1 MPDSTNTFA
10 ERAARAEAIVRPLPQ
25 SKASFDID
33 LKHLGG
39 WIEKFGNDWGGFVR
53 EPDYQRGRV
62 WTEGQQ
68 VAFVEGML
76 RGTVTRDLQRLQ
88 INIPHW
94 EVDEPGGD
102 LPRRVELIDGLQRLT
117 AIERALAGELQLF
130 GQPPEVFTGTRYD
143 LRRVNTWMI
152 KIQVHTFAWRE
163 DLLGYYLAINAG
175 GTPHSATE
183 IERVRGLLEAARDA
197 ADTQS
202 PVRRGVQPGV

>member
-1 MPDSTNTFA
+1 M
-10 ERAARAEAIVRPLPQ
+10 RPLPQ

-33 LKHLGG
+33 LKHLGD

-76 RGTVTRDLQRLQ
+76 RGTVSRDLQRLQ

-94 EVDEPGGD
+94 EEDEPGGD
-102 LPRRVELIDGLQRLT
+102 LPRRIELVDGLQRLT

-130 GQPPEVFTGTRYD
+130 GHAPDVFAGTRYD
-143 LRRVNTWMI
+143 LRRVNTWMV

-163 DLLGYYLAINAG
+163 DLLRYYLAINAG

-183 IERVRGLLEAARDA
+183 IERVRGLLEAARGAGDSQ
-197 ADTQS
+197 TH
-202 PVRRGVQPGV
+202 VRRGHGLGA